1 MSVQSAIVLA
11 VVLALAVFAIWRNI
25 KKGAPCECGRTCR
38 PWLREGVQRRS
49 NCGCCSGG
57 NGCRCGEEGKSH
69 PTKQ

>member
-25 KKGAPCECGRTCR
+25 KKGAPCECG
-38 PWLREGVQRRS
+38 S

-57 NGCRCGEEGKSH
+57 DGCRCGEEGKSH